1 MVCERGIIHIM
12 KLKLNDEYRIIT
24 SDSNFIPQQLKVIQ
38 ASRLTKEENVGKEVW
53 KDLGYFTNL
62 QSALKSIPTNI
73 MLENDDLGVIIDKL
87 NKIENNIKGIK
98 EFMEIRRG

>member
-1 MVCERGIIHIM
+1 M
-12 KLKLNDEYRIIT
+12 KLKLNDEYQIIT

-38 ASRLTKEENVGKEVW
+38 AGRLTKEENVGKEIW

-73 MLENDDLGVIIDKL
+73 MLENDDLQVIIDKL
-87 NKIENNIKGIK
+87 NEIDANIKDIK
-98 EFMEIRRG
+98 ELIEIRRK